1 MRTQSILAAK
11 LLPVSALCL
20 LASAACFAQAPSARV
35 RITQPVDETKLTVLR
50 GNTHPLARAQFDR
63 GAAPHSLP
71 MQRMQLVLKRS
82 AEREAALETLMAQQQ
97 DKSSPNYHK
106 WLAPD
111 QFGSEFGPSDQDIQ
125 TIASWLQS
133 HGFQVDNISK
143 GRTLIEFSGTAA
155 QVQEAFH
162 TPIHSFMVNGVPHWA
177 NVNDPAIP
185 TAITPVVAG
194 ISSLHN
200 FFPRR
205 MSRSIRPRATATRGS
220 TRGLAMSQF
229 TFTDT
234 QNNTNFALGP
244 TDFATI
250 YNVLPLWNSGV
261 DGTGQT
267 IAIVTDSNINL
278 QDIQDFRTVFG
289 LPANVPKVTVN
300 GADPGIDVN
309 GDEIEA
315 VLDVEWAG
323 AVARNANINLV
334 VSASTNTSFGG
345 DLSANFIINENPPPP
360 ILSESFGACELQIGT
375 AQNAM
380 YNSMWQ
386 QAAAEGITV
395 LVSTGDNGSASCDL
409 TQINGLPAGPAQFG
423 LEVNGIASTPFNV
436 AVGGTDFDDFS
447 DANNFWNSTN
457 ASGTQASAKSYI
469 PETTWNDTC
478 TNVVVY
484 ATVFGFANASTF
496 CNSLQATT
504 NQFNVDFT
512 LPVAASGGAS
522 NCTTSDG
529 VNQSTCSVPYPKP
542 CWQNGPIT
550 AGCPHQ
556 SGVTTL
562 NDGARDLPDVSLF
575 AGDGLIS
582 ASFYVICERDQQ
594 GPTATTSAACNLST
608 GAFVGVGGT
617 SISAQAFAGIMAL
630 VDQKAGGPQG
640 NANTVLYPLFSSQ
653 SGLSCNTHG
662 PPAATCIFNDITS
675 GTIAMPCVQGS
686 PNCVGGPVGVL
697 SGFDAGAGF
706 DAATG
711 LGTVNVANLVNAQ
724 LNAQSAWTS
733 TTGGADFSLSISPST
748 VTVARGGTG
757 TVTLTVTANGGFT
770 GTVTPTCPDLPSGVT
785 CSGPAVMGSGTSTI
799 TFMAT
804 SSAMLAPANRPIN
817 FAGLSGTS
825 RTAILLVLCS
835 LCAAFLLVSFQ
846 RGRRGSS
853 AVFAAVA
860 LGLLFAAGCSGSSN
874 NGGGGNKGPT
884 GTSNVVVTAKSGSIQ
899 RSVVVTLTIN

>member
-1 MRTQSILAAK
+1 MRTQPILAAK
-11 LLPVSALCL
+11 LLPLSALCL
-20 LASAACFAQAPSARV
+20 IASSACFAQVPSARV
-35 RITQPVDETKLTVLR
+35 RITQPVDESKLTVLH
-50 GNTHPLARAQFDR
+50 GNTYPLARPQFDR
-63 GAAPHSLP
+63 GAAPYSLP
-71 MQRMQLVLKRS
+71 MQRMQLVLKRG
-82 AEREAALETLMAQQQ
+82 AEREAALDTLMAQQQ

-106 WLAPD
+106 WLTPD
-111 QFGSEFGPSDQDIQ
+111 QFGSDFGPSDQDIQ
-125 TIASWLQS
+125 TITSWLQS

-162 TPIHSFMVNGVPHWA
+162 TPIHSFMVNGVRHWA

-185 TAITPVVAG
+185 TALAPVVAG
-194 ISSLHN
+194 VSSLHN

-205 MSRSIRPRATATRGS
+205 LSRSILPRATSTRGS
-220 TRGLAMSQF
+220 TRGLAMPQF

-244 TDFATI
+244 ADFGII
-250 YNVLPLWNSGV
+250 YNVLPLWNSGL

-267 IAIVTDSNINL
+267 IAIVTDSNINV
-278 QDIQDFRTVFG
+278 QDIQDFRSVFG
-289 LPANVPKVTVN
+289 LPANAPKVTVN
-300 GADPGIDVN
+300 GTDPGIQVN

-315 VLDVEWAG
+315 LLDVEWAG

-360 ILSESFGACELQIGT
+360 ILSESFGACELDIGT
-375 AQNAM
+375 TQNAM

-395 LVSTGDNGSASCDL
+395 LVSTGDNGSASCDVSQV
-409 TQINGLPAGPAQFG
+409 TGLPSGPAQFG

-447 DANNFWNSTN
+447 DASNFWNSTN

-478 TNVVVY
+478 TNAVVY
-484 ATVFGFANASTF
+484 ATVFSFANATTF
-496 CNSLQATT
+496 CNNIQATQ
-504 NQFNVDFT
+504 NQFGIDFT
-512 LPVAASGGAS
+512 LPVAASGGKS

-529 VNQSTCSVPYPKP
+529 TNQSSCTGGYPKP
-542 CWQNGPIT
+542 SWQV
-550 AGCPHQ
+550 
-556 SGVTTL
+556 GVTPAGDLT
-562 NDGARDLPDVSLF
+562 RDLPDVSLF

-582 ASFYVICERDQQ
+582 ASFYVICERDMQ
-594 GPTATTSAACNLST
+594 GTTSTTSAPCKLST

-617 SISAQAFAGIMAL
+617 SVSAQAFAGVMAL

-640 NANTVLYPLFSSQ
+640 NANEILYPLFAAQ
-653 SGLSCNTHG
+653 SGSCNTNG

-675 GTIAMPCVQGS
+675 GTIAMPCVNGS
-686 PNCVGGPVGVL
+686 PNCTSGGNPVGVL
-697 SGFDAGAGF
+697 TGF

-711 LGTVNVANLVNAQ
+711 YDAATGLGSVNVANLVNAP
-724 LNAQSAWTS
+724 SAWTS
-733 TTGGADFSLSISPST
+733 TTGGADFSLSLSPST
-748 VTVARGGTG
+748 VTVARGATG

-770 GTVTPTCPDLPSGVT
+770 GTVTPACSDLPSGVT

-799 TFMAT
+799 TFTAS
-804 SSAMLAPANRPIN
+804 SSAMLAPANRPTS

-825 RTAILLVLCS
+825 RTAVLLALC
-835 LCAAFLLVSFQ
+835 LCAAFLLLSYQ
-846 RGRRGSS
+846 RGRRKSS

-860 LGLLFAAGCSGSSN
+860 LGLLFVAGCSGKSS
-874 NGGGGNKGPT
+874 NGGGGGSGAT
-884 GTSNVVVTAKSGSIQ
+884 GTSNVVVTATSGSIQ
-899 RSVVVTLTIN
+899 RSVVVTLTID